1 LAEETPCL
9 VLYPAQAQSANI
21 SACWNWFGAGD
32 QQRGQGEPAIIAGMT
47 QHVVDEYGLDPGR
60 VFIAGLSAGG
70 AMAAIMGRTYPELYS
85 AIGIHSG
92 LPHGAAHDLPSALA
106 AMKHGSAATSGRAG
120 AALPVIVF
128 HGERDPTVHPRNADQ
143 IVAQAG
149 ARSGSAQVSKGRAD
163 GGRSYTRTVYQ
174 DGDANV
180 LAEQWLVHGAG
191 HAWSGG
197 SARGSYTDRKGPDAS
212 REMMRFFTAR
222 HVN

>member
-1 LAEETPCL
+1 
-9 VLYPAQAQSANI
+9 
-21 SACWNWFGAGD
+21 
-32 QQRGQGEPAIIAGMT
+32 
-47 QHVVDEYGLDPGR
+47 
-60 VFIAGLSAGG
+60 
-70 AMAAIMGRTYPELYS
+70 MAAIMGRTYPELYS

-106 AMKHGSAATSGRAG
+106 AMKHGAAATGRCAG
-120 AALPVIVF
+120 AAPPVIVF

-149 ARSGSAQVSKGRAD
+149 ARSGSSEVSKGRAD

-180 LAEQWLVHGAG
+180 VAEQWLVHGAG

-212 REMMRFFTAR
+212 REMMRFFAAR
-222 HVN
+222 HARDAD